1 MESLQVGSKVIY
13 LPTAINMFSRKQ
25 TLVIAALVGFVS
37 SFNSIR
43 PLARKTNNVQ
53 LFNSAEEE
61 ISNIS
66 HHKNGDK
73 IDNTRKAFLTSLV
86 VATTTT
92 VSSVGAANA
101 DEGFESIAARA
112 AKISKLVEVEEAVK
126 EQEKAAQAADLR
138 TVYDFSLPMAGVDV
152 PFKDLVKQ
160 EFATTE
166 IPGENEGEVIT
177 KTEAKVKAILVVNI
191 KQDDPIARRNIPE
204 LISLAAK

>member
-1 MESLQVGSKVIY
+1 M
-13 LPTAINMFSRKQ
+13 PTAVKMFLRKE
-25 TLVIAALVGFVS
+25 TLILAALVGFVS
-37 SFNSIR
+37 SFTSIR
-43 PLARKTNNVQ
+43 PLARKANSIQ

-61 ISNIS
+61 IGNIS
-66 HHKNGDK
+66 YHKNGDK

-86 VATTTT
+86 VATTAT
-92 VSSVGAANA
+92 VTSVGEANA

-112 AKISKLVEVEEAVK
+112 AKISKLVEAEEAVK
-126 EQEKAAQAADLR
+126 DQEKAAQAADPR
-138 TVYDFSLPMAGVDV
+138 TVYDFSLPVAGVDV

-160 EFATTE
+160 EFTTTE

-177 KTEAKVKAILVVNI
+177 KSEAKVKAILVVNI